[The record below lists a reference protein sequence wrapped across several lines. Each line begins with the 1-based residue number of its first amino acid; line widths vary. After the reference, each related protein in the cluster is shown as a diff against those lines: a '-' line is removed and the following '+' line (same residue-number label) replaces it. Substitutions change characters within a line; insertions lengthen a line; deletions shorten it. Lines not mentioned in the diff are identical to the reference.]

1 MSSISLTDDKV
12 ERGFLFAWLF
22 LSIWILACAFV
33 VQGEYG
39 DGYQTIVN
47 SRYFFAD
54 SPAYFVQRG
63 PLAAVALWPIEI
75 IVQALNIDPL
85 DVRPYHLFSAA
96 LHSAYLFICW
106 LLLRRAPGNAI
117 ARLLAFGSAI
127 LSVVF
132 YSYAPYL
139 SHDLLP
145 GLMFLLLIFLGHRWL
160 EKQRPTDAA
169 WLVLLGAA
177 VTLIKQTYAIFWV
190 TLFAYA
196 VIAWILRWDGGR
208 IDLRKLLSLALLGA
222 ISAVISYLGYSLF
235 IGGELPDESLLTRPI
250 RLMAAVTSQYEEGLT
265 GIFPADI
272 YLRNLHN
279 YGVAAMLLVVPGV
292 VIAFRGTDSRMRMIA
307 FCWLTAAIIVQL
319 IEFREVRYLA
329 FLAPLSAMLIVP
341 VAARLLRQ
349 KPAAIILIGLVLL
362 DQVRGLTAAA
372 EQITTAPTANVT
384 RFMNAPQGDGAIY
397 MSNILSF
404 VYDAKSSLRQDRYHG
419 IYHLTPFLMHRLT
432 AGETPIAI
440 IGDMRELG
448 MMEIAP
454 GDRIYYANY
463 QMVRRPPWN
472 DDNRP
477 VDIDNFLLV
486 AGNAT
491 TVRLAFSNGRYERV
505 DNDGSYIMFIPSADV
520 GQQMPIISQGIV
532 EPEFAADLFG
542 EIDDRQELEVIG
554 IIVEALC
561 QTGSCSYR

>member
-222 ISAVISYLGYSLF
+222 ISAVISYLSYSLF
-235 IGGELPDESLLTRPI
+235 IGGELPDEPLLTRPI
-250 RLMAAVTSQYEEGLT
+250 RLVAAVSSQYKEGLT

-307 FCWLTAAIIVQL
+307 FCWLTAASIVQL

-384 RFMNAPQGDGAIY
+384 RFMNAPQGDGAVY

-454 GDRIYYANY
+454 GDRVYFANY

-491 TVRLAFSNGRYERV
+491 TVRLAFNNGRYERV

-520 GQQMPIISQGIV
+520 GQLMPIISQGIV
-532 EPEFAADLFG
+532 EPEIAANLFG